1 MEQLVVEL
9 TVLVSISV
17 VIGIMA
23 SMTGISGG
31 AYKTPILIIIFALSA
46 EIAAAASLLSAC
58 FVAFVGTISYYRQDS
73 QLIHFKV
80 GILAVAATIPGS
92 YLGVFLR
99 TIAAHAHL
107 LQLLFG
113 VILFPVAIR
122 FVFSRSGGK
131 EGVKGRSASVN
142 LSELDMKRRV
152 TFVIIAFLAG
162 ISAGLLGLG
171 GGTIIVPMLC
181 ILLEFPIIVAAA
193 TSMFTMIFTSLA
205 GSFLNYLV
213 FVQTENLN
221 TFLYFGLTMGLGMI
235 LGGFIGPR
243 YASRVNA
250 VQLQRLF
257 GFLLI
262 FPLIKMMRIGHYLL
276 NPDGSNYMLAT
287 IGDGIIWL
295 AIGIPIWVI
304 ASNRMKSDGSENVQ
318 GVKHD

>member
-1 MEQLVVEL
+1 MEQLVIEL
-9 TVLVSISV
+9 TVLVSISI

-31 AYKTPILIIIFALSA
+31 AFKTPILIIIFALSA
-46 EIAAAASLLSAC
+46 ELAAAASLLSAC
-58 FVAFVGTISYYRQDS
+58 FVALIGTISYYRQDS

-80 GILAVAATIPGS
+80 GILAVIATIPGS
-92 YLGVFLR
+92 YFGVFLR

-113 VILFPVAIR
+113 VILFPIAIR
-122 FVFSRSGGK
+122 FVVSRSGDK
-131 EGVKGRSASVN
+131 EKANDRSANVN
-142 LSELDMKRRV
+142 LTELGMKRRV
-152 TFVIIAFLAG
+152 TFIVIAFLAG

-171 GGTIIVPMLC
+171 GGTIIVPMLY

-213 FVQTENLN
+213 FAQTENLN
-221 TFLYFGLTMGLGMI
+221 TFLFFGLIMSLGMI
-235 LGGFIGPR
+235 LGGVIGPR

-276 NPDGSNYMLAT
+276 DPGGSNYMLAT

-295 AIGIPIWVI
+295 AIGIPIWVV
-304 ASNRMKSDGSENVQ
+304 ASHRMKSYGSENVQ
-318 GVKHD
+318 GVKHE

>member
-1 MEQLVVEL
+1 MEQLLIEL
-9 TVLVSISV
+9 TVLVSMSIA
-17 VIGIMA
+17 IGIIA

-31 AYKTPILIIIFALSA
+31 AFKTPILIIIFALSA
-46 EIAAAASLLSAC
+46 ELAAAASLISAC
-58 FVAFVGTISYYRQDS
+58 FVALVGTISYYRQDS
-73 QLIHFKV
+73 HLIHFRI
-80 GILAVAATIPGS
+80 GILAAVATIPGS
-92 YLGVFLR
+92 YFGVFLR

-113 VILFPVAIR
+113 VILFPIAIR
-122 FVFSRSGGK
+122 FIFSRSGDK
-131 EGVKGRSASVN
+131 ENANGRSSNVN
-142 LSELDMKRRV
+142 LSELGVEKQV

-193 TSMFTMIFTSLA
+193 TSMFTMIFTTLA
-205 GSFLNYLV
+205 GSFLNYLI
-213 FVQTENLN
+213 FAQTENLI
-221 TFLYFGLTMGLGMI
+221 TFLYFGLIMGLGMI
-235 LGGFIGPR
+235 LGGVIGPR

-257 GFLLI
+257 GFLLV

-276 NPDGSNYMLAT
+276 DPGGSNYLLAT

-295 AIGIPIWVI
+295 AIGIPIWAI
-304 ASNRMKSDGSENVQ
+304 ASHRMRPDGSENVQ
-318 GVKHD
+318 GVKHE

>member
-31 AYKTPILIIIFALSA
+31 AFKTPILIIIFALGA
-46 EIAAAASLLSAC
+46 ELAAATSLLSAC
-58 FVAFVGTISYYRQDS
+58 FIALVGTISYYRQDS
-73 QLIHFKV
+73 QLIHFKI
-80 GILAVAATIPGS
+80 GILAAVATIPGT

-113 VILFPVAIR
+113 IILFPIAIR
-122 FVFSRSGGK
+122 FIFSSSGYRQDTN
-131 EGVKGRSASVN
+131 GRSASVS
-142 LSELDMKRRV
+142 LSEVGLERRV
-152 TFVIIAFLAG
+152 TFIIVAFLAG

-171 GGTIIVPMLC
+171 GGTIIVPLLC

-193 TSMFTMIFTSLA
+193 TSMFTMIFTSIA
-205 GSFLNYLV
+205 GSLVNYLV

-221 TFLYFGLTMGLGMI
+221 TFLYFGLIMGLGMI
-235 LGGFIGPR
+235 LGGVIGPR

-257 GFLLI
+257 GFLLV

-276 NPDGSNYMLAT
+276 NPDGSNYVLAT
-287 IGDGIIWL
+287 IGDGIVWL
-295 AIGIPIWVI
+295 AIGIPTWAI
-304 ASNRMKSDGSENVQ
+304 ASYRMKSDGSKNA
-318 GVKHD
+318 K